1 MKLITTAVTLTAVI
15 ALGSVTAAHADQRDV
30 FSDEQIVRGL
40 VFGQGEFAD
49 RINTRVELPEDLDES
64 GLKKYDE
71 VMDNIVT
78 DLVDNSA
85 YGTDSSI
92 EAVKSG
98 DPYKTLSAFGD
109 LREAFEKS
117 LRSQYPEVISERSD
131 AMQPRV
137 CGPTVCAAALVAV
150 IAVGTVL
157 AAVNFNVAG
166 NVNMVVNQ
174 NGLWSNNGVFGSRST
189 PRVDGNLP
197 SPDPTR
203 IVEQYPH
210 LNESEVAA
218 RVATV
223 FA

>member
-1 MKLITTAVTLTAVI
+1 MKLITAAVTLTAVV
-15 ALGSVTAAHADQRDV
+15 AMGSVTAANADQRDA

-49 RINTRVELPEDLDES
+49 RINTRVELPEDLDGP

-78 DLVDNSA
+78 DLVGNTS
-85 YGTDSSI
+85 YGTDRSI

-98 DPYKTLSAFGD
+98 DPYETLSAFDD

-197 SPDPTR
+197 SPDPAR